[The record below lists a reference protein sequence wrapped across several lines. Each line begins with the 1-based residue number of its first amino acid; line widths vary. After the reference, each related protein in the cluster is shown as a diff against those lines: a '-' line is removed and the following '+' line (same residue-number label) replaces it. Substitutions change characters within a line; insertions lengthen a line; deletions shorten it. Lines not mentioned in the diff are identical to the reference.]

1 MNEAL
6 AHSNF
11 IAPHYIEELG
21 EEGLTLHEIA
31 QSLGIQFKHAK
42 EALEKNLSDY
52 NAVEISTQQ
61 EIQEV
66 TGFTYARKVNSYA
79 LTTEDAKF
87 FVAGYN
93 NAIGKAYR
101 RYLIQCEKAVHRLA
115 QQVREMTPYEKGLNA
130 AEVFMKAGELFGA
143 PKHLVQIE
151 AVKEAKRYAGVDLSP
166 LLRLSPVQDDIP
178 EEEEMLEPTELAV
191 RLGIPSAIVM
201 NRRLREFGLQV
212 KTKDGWEPTPVGKT
226 MCTRHAWQSGAKS
239 GYNLKW
245 NVKAVA
251 QVLSD
256 GEDFDW

>member
-1 MNEAL
+1 MTEAL
-6 AHSNF
+6 THSNF
-11 IAPHYIEELG
+11 VAPHYIEELG

-31 QSLGIQFKHAK
+31 QSLQIEFKHAK
-42 EALEKNLSDY
+42 EALEKNLNDY
-52 NAVEISTQQ
+52 STVEISALVNRGFMGP
-61 EIQEV
+61 QEV
-66 TGFTYARKVNSYA
+66 KSYA

-101 RYLIQCEKAVHRLA
+101 RYLIQCEKAVHKLA
-115 QQVREMTPYEKGLNA
+115 QQVRELTPHEKAINA

-143 PKHLVQIE
+143 PRHLVQIE

-166 LLRLSPVQDDIP
+166 ILQLAPTQDNIP
-178 EEEEMLEPTELAV
+178 DDAEMLEPTELAA
-191 RLGIPSAIVM
+191 RLGIPNGIMM
-201 NRRLREFGLQV
+201 NRRLKEFGLQNKV
-212 KTKDGWEPTPVGKT
+212 GGAWEPTPVGKT
-226 MCTRHAWQSGAKS
+226 MCTRHAWQSGSKS

-256 GEDFDW
+256 GEGFDW